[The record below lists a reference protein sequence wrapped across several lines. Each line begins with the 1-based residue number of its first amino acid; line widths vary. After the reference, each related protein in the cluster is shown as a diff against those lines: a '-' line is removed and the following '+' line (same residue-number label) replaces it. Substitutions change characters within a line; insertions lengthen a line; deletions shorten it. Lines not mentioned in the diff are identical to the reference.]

1 MLTAREACYLA
12 CKMSGWNLTNINL
25 YKILY
30 VASVNFACTY
40 GKKLIKE
47 DFDIVSFKCYYD
59 KGKTRIPCFK
69 NIRNE
74 LLKYGSGRIKDI
86 NLKNEHLINTN
97 SIYYQEIETAVN
109 RLKDVDIVNLIMFY
123 ESEVSAFTA
132 SINESLDKIP
142 FEYISNEAKIR
153 SME

>member
-30 VASVNFACTY
+30 VASISFACKH

-47 DFDIVSFKCYYD
+47 DFDIVSLKRND
-59 KGKTRIPCFK
+59 DVRVPCFK
-69 NIRNE
+69 HIRNE
-74 LLKYGSGRIKDI
+74 LSKYYGDRIKDI
-86 NLKNEHLINTN
+86 TLKNEHLINTN
-97 SIYYQEIETAVN
+97 SIYYQEIETAIN
-109 RLKDVDIVNLIMFY
+109 ELKDVDIINLVMFY
-123 ESEVSAFTA
+123 EGKVSAFTA

-142 FEYISNEAKIR
+142 FEYILNEAKIR
-153 SME
+153 SMK